1 MPKPG
6 QITRAQAIKQV
17 VETLSTPISF
27 DDFADRVLAIAPS
40 TAKSPRGA
48 VRTEIRFFTIQH
60 GLIFM
65 DNRRTW
71 LAPARAAMC
80 GVRFRHTITRW
91 EAENGV
97 IIVNEDF
104 TPFFPG
110 HRYEFE
116 KVMKNDLRLLD
127 EAGEGLSFTVGIKQ
141 IRAKDPLLGEFTETH
156 LCLNL
161 PLWFLQQN
169 VTEGDSILFT
179 IEQWQPPVW
188 EIEHEPVAL
197 RNQPAI
203 AARNEEL
210 AEILF
215 EILEAE
221 QSERVYLVDTLP
233 PAILRVSD
241 PYGYPGDPWTE
252 VIQTD
257 GRMRYSE
264 MDICYADGQGNLF
277 EEFARSLL
285 PKEEEEEDG
294 DDDGEPLPELS
305 EEQAKQVYRFKA
317 WLVDDTKL
325 WRRIEILGEQTLEE
339 LNQILITAFKHD
351 WDHMAGFWRLI
362 QRGNS
367 KRYREVE
374 IGMVHPFGED
384 DNSDIRI
391 ADLELTVNALIK
403 YIFDFGD
410 NHEHHLKLEE
420 ILPAAQWEPN
430 TEYPRIVEQN
440 KPEYQYC
447 QHCQKK
453 NKQVIATHY
462 CYECSDSERK
472 PVVICEKCATR
483 YHEDHYT
490 VEMVY

>member
-1 MPKPG
+1 M
-6 QITRAQAIKQV
+6 
-17 VETLSTPISF
+17 
-27 DDFADRVLAIAPS
+27 LAIAPS

-110 HRYEFE
+110 HSRFE

-188 EIEHEPVAL
+188 KIEHEPVAL
-197 RNQPAI
+197 HNQPAI
-203 AARNEEL
+203 ATRNEEL

-215 EILEAE
+215 E
-221 QSERVYLVDTLP
+221 RN
-233 PAILRVSD
+233 LRS
-241 PYGYPGDPWTE
+241 
-252 VIQTD
+252 
-257 GRMRYSE
+257 
-264 MDICYADGQGNLF
+264 
-277 EEFARSLL
+277 
-285 PKEEEEEDG
+285 
-294 DDDGEPLPELS
+294 
-305 EEQAKQVYRFKA
+305 
-317 WLVDDTKL
+317 
-325 WRRIEILGEQTLEE
+325 
-339 LNQILITAFKHD
+339 
-351 WDHMAGFWRLI
+351 
-362 QRGNS
+362 
-367 KRYREVE
+367 
-374 IGMVHPFGED
+374 
-384 DNSDIRI
+384 
-391 ADLELTVNALIK
+391 
-403 YIFDFGD
+403 
-410 NHEHHLKLEE
+410 
-420 ILPAAQWEPN
+420 
-430 TEYPRIVEQN
+430 
-440 KPEYQYC
+440 
-447 QHCQKK
+447 
-453 NKQVIATHY
+453 
-462 CYECSDSERK
+462 
-472 PVVICEKCATR
+472 
-483 YHEDHYT
+483 
-490 VEMVY
+490 